1 MRQKMIRRVGDSGPF
16 QTPDESLPRLH
27 PDRDSAT
34 IGRMAKKPKDPLDVP
49 EAALA
54 KIALTYPDVTE
65 DHPWGERAFK
75 IKGKVF
81 LFLSRH
87 EGRLNATVK
96 LPQSNAYALTQ
107 PFAKPTGYNM
117 GKHGWVTNRFVN
129 PNDVPLDL
137 LEDWI
142 AESFRAVAP
151 KTVVAKLDGPNPR

>member
-1 MRQKMIRRVGDSGPF
+1 
-16 QTPDESLPRLH
+16 
-27 PDRDSAT
+27 
-34 IGRMAKKPKDPLDVP
+34 MAKSKDPLDKP

-54 KIALTYPDVTE
+54 KIALAYPDVTE

-81 LFLSRH
+81 VFLSRH
-87 EGRLNATVK
+87 NGALNVTMK
-96 LPQSNAYALTQ
+96 LPHSNAYALTQ

-117 GKHGWVTNRFVN
+117 AKSGWVTNRFE
-129 PNDVPLDL
+129 PTDDVPVDL

-151 KTVVAKLDGPNPR
+151 KKVVAKLDGEIQ

>member
-1 MRQKMIRRVGDSGPF
+1 
-16 QTPDESLPRLH
+16 
-27 PDRDSAT
+27 
-34 IGRMAKKPKDPLDVP
+34 MAKKPNDPLDQP

-54 KIALTYPDVTE
+54 KVALAYPEVIE

-87 EGRLNATVK
+87 NGGLNVTVK
-96 LPQSNAYALTQ
+96 LPDSNAYALTQ
-107 PFAKPTGYNM
+107 PFAKPTGYGL
-117 GKHGWVTNRFVN
+117 GKSGWVSSRFD
-129 PNDVPLDL
+129 PTDAVPVDL

-151 KTVVAKLDGPNPR
+151 KKVVAKLDGSPGKAGRP